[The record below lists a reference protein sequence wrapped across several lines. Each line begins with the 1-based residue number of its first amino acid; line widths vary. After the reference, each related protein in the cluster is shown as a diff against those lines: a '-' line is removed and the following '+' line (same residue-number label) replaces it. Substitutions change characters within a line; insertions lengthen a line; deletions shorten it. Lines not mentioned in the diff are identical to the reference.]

1 MDTRGL
7 GYSCCASFLRILGGL
22 WEALLGILCKL
33 VRGVP
38 VFEGLWESDTIMLMA
53 HKSREDI
60 YVQSSKIL
68 NFLYGLRLCNSE
80 SPDFH
85 GFPYYPPALHYLPNA
100 PI

>member
-7 GYSCCASFLRILGGL
+7 GYSSYGSFFGILGGL
-22 WEALLGILCKL
+22 WEALLGILCEL
-33 VRGVP
+33 VGGVP
-38 VFEGLWESDTIMLMA
+38 VFAGLGESDIIMLMA

-60 YVQSSKIL
+60 CVQSPKIL